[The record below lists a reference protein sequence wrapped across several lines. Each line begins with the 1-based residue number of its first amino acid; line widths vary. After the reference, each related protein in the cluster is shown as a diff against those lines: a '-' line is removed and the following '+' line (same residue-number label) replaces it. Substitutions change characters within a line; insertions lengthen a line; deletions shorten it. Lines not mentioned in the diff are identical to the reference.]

1 MSKSDAI
8 PISHRA
14 KTFQLAKTTKYIML
28 YMYTISDV
36 TRALKWGFLPLN
48 YACFK
53 NTKLNVVL
61 LFFSLLNIVISEQK
75 N

>member
-1 MSKSDAI
+1 
-8 PISHRA
+8 
-14 KTFQLAKTTKYIML
+14 ML